1 MARRTKCENG
11 GSVEIRTRQDRGDL
25 SPNRLYLQAFPETT
39 NVSVVLTPAQAVL
52 LARDLLDIATGLGSF
67 ADAIPDTNS

>member
-1 MARRTKCENG
+1 MARKTKCENG

-25 SPNRLYLQAFPETT
+25 SPNRLYLQAFPEPT

-52 LARDLLDIATGLGSF
+52 LARDLLDIATELGPLE
-67 ADAIPDTNS
+67 DAMPDTSS